1 LEQTARAERRDGVA
15 TVEYFNE
22 IFCMGWLRFLEEER
36 AELRILGYNTTT
48 NAYYRTGMHP
58 FNPLCEEWMQAI
70 ESLGLKNDNEREKL
84 VMYEVVPKEDR
95 QGKYADPIL
104 TEVEKKSLQ
113 EGLNILPTNDLGDHS
128 AAIICAVKILKKW
141 RMAIK
146 HAVSEGENYEEYSKA
161 YSPLNEVKTDSE
173 NLAMKYVVFELVDIS
188 KVKLSIKLTRE
199 ENERQHTEDIIASTK
214 ILEAIQ
220 LTCSKPA
227 KGLETTPEKAIP
239 GSATKCP
246 KQHGVSS

>member
-1 LEQTARAERRDGVA
+1 
-15 TVEYFNE
+15 
-22 IFCMGWLRFLEEER
+22 M
-36 AELRILGYNTTT
+36 

-58 FNPLCEEWMQAI
+58 FNPFCEERAI

-113 EGLNILPTNDLGDHS
+113 EGLNILPANDLGDHS
-128 AAIICAVKILKKW
+128 AAIIRAVKILKKW
-141 RMAIK
+141 KMAIK
-146 HAVSEGENYEEYSKA
+146 HAVSEGEKYEEYSKA

-188 KVKLSIKLTRE
+188 KVKLSLKLTKE
-199 ENERQHTEDIIASTK
+199 EKECQHTEDIIASTK

-220 LTCSKPA
+220 LTCSKLAVCTSNSESEPTSRESTSLPCCLFRKCEGPIA
-227 KGLETTPEKAIP
+227 YRRSSSEIEAWEFRARTKRLFAATTGTANTVFCIANKF
-239 GSATKCP
+239 
-246 KQHGVSS
+246 VFVL